1 MIFYFSATGNS
12 LWVARELAREFGGT
26 PVSVTEALRA
36 GRTTYRLGAAERVF
50 LVFPVHAWG
59 PAVLAERF
67 IGRLTL
73 EGYDGQEVY
82 LVCVC
87 GDDCG
92 RADRLARRALALR
105 GIALTGA
112 FSIQMPN
119 TYILLPGFDV
129 DADAVAAAKL
139 RAAPGRLGEIIRSVR
154 EGRPSAALYERGAAA
169 WLKTYLVRPLFI
181 RFLMGRG
188 ARFRATGACVSCG
201 LCARVCPTGNIALAD
216 DGRPHWGDACVRCLA
231 CVHRCPARAVEYGKA
246 TERKGRYRHPG
257 LE

>member
-26 PVSVTEALRA
+26 QVSVAEALRA

-92 RADRLARRALALR
+92 RADRLARRALARR

-129 DADAVAAAKL
+129 DADAVAAASANIATHGFHGL
-139 RAAPGRLGEIIRSVR
+139 RRGG
-154 EGRPSAALYERGAAA
+154 SAKSSGAC
-169 WLKTYLVRPLFI
+169 
-181 RFLMGRG
+181 GRG
-188 ARFRATGACVSCG
+188 GPPPRCTSGAPRRG
-201 LCARVCPTGNIALAD
+201 
-216 DGRPHWGDACVRCLA
+216 
-231 CVHRCPARAVEYGKA
+231 
-246 TERKGRYRHPG
+246 
-257 LE
+257 